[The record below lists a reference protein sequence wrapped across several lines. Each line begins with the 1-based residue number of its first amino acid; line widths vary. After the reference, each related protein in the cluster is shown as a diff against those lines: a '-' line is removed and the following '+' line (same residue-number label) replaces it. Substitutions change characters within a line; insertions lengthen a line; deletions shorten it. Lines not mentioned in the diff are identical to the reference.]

1 MQMLTTYSVPWHP
14 AVVHFPIVLLFIC
27 AIFELAA
34 LFSKREWYSQAAFG
48 FLAAGLVGLLLAAI
62 TGNYS
67 AQLVGRIIDESLI
80 AVHETLANITIWFYI
95 FWTVVRGYIAIK
107 KKKGQIVP
115 NILNYVKYISVVAA
129 IAGCVLIFLTAKEG
143 GNLVFKKGVGTEMM
157 QNGSSGVK

>member
-1 MQMLTTYSVPWHP
+1 MSTTYTVPWHP
-14 AVVHFPIVLLFIC
+14 AVVHFPIVLLIIY
-27 AIFELAA
+27 AVFELAA
-34 LFSKREWYSQAAFG
+34 LFSKRELCAQAALG
-48 FLAAGLVGLLLAAI
+48 FLAAGLVGILLAAI

-67 AQLVGRIIDESLI
+67 AQLAGRINDESVI

-107 KKKGQIVP
+107 KKKGQIAP
-115 NILNYVKYISVVAA
+115 IILNYVKYISVIVA